1 MPLTPIGEIIKNAAP
16 NGANIG
22 NGSSEIKAC
31 NGYNFCDNI
40 TSNQK
45 QKQGLIESLLPHG
58 AENAITAEQI
68 SKTLGISSVR
78 YVRRLVSNE
87 RQSGRNI
94 LSTNASGGGYF
105 LPAIGEQGQ
114 EEMQRFCAYR
124 LSNICAAMKSI
135 QHIQAEIAKNEKQ
148 MSLFSDNQAYYE

>member
-22 NGSSEIKAC
+22 NGSSEIKADA
-31 NGYNFCDNI
+31 GYNFCNNI

-45 QKQGLIESLLPHG
+45 QNQGLIESLLPHG

-105 LPAIGEQGQ
+105 LPDSGEKGRAEMVHYVNTIRAKARKTLAAATPAIE
-114 EEMQRFCAYR
+114 ALKHDY
-124 LSNICAAMKSI
+124 
-135 QHIQAEIAKNEKQ
+135 
-148 MSLFSDNQAYYE
+148 NQITWEDLL